1 MKPYTKTG
9 DCGLTSLASNQ
20 RVSKT
25 CTRIEAYGTVDE
37 LNSQVGLLITYCK
50 DTHDTAIL
58 TEVQETLFL
67 IGGILATDS
76 PGKVSTVYRS
86 TDEPCITQPMN
97 RASVERQTANHS
109 EYEISLVTSDMV
121 FHLEQEIDAIC
132 TTLPPLKSFIL
143 PGGSRSSAICHVCRT
158 VCRRAERRILALH
171 EQENSVNPNIIA
183 YINRLS
189 DYFFVLARKLNQD
202 ENHPEILWRK

>member
-9 DCGLTSLASNQ
+9 DCGQTSLASNH

-50 DTHDTAIL
+50 DPHDITIL

-67 IGGILATDS
+67 IGGILATDAPDS
-76 PGKVSTVYRS
+76 DTACSVTPDTV
-86 TDEPCITQPMN
+86 
-97 RASVERQTANHS
+97 
-109 EYEISLVTSDMV
+109 L
-121 FHLEQEIDAIC
+121 HLEQEIDAIC
-132 TTLPPLKSFIL
+132 ITLPPLKSFIL
-143 PGGSRSSAICHVCRT
+143 PGGSRPSAICHVCRT
-158 VCRRAERRILALH
+158 VCRRAERRILTLH
-171 EQENSVNPNIIA
+171 EQENSVNLNIIA

-189 DYFFVLARKLNQD
+189 DYFFVLARKLNRD
-202 ENHPEILWRK
+202 GNHPEIIWRNKK